1 MNSRLAAEFLFCC
14 SNRQRALIIHTR
26 RFNGGLACSMSER
39 QQSPYDS
46 IACRWLTLVERRQ
59 RNFIELC
66 NSGRWRHY
74 YTHAQLLDEM
84 RKVLHLRNQW
94 AWLAG
99 LPVSE
104 QIDLQQIELQPSI
117 KQSNRSKQEL
127 GAQQA
132 TPLSHS
138 ALAPRRRP
146 ASAIL
151 AAVAGRL

>member
-1 MNSRLAAEFLFCC
+1 
-14 SNRQRALIIHTR
+14 
-26 RFNGGLACSMSER
+26 MSER

-46 IACRWLTLVERRQ
+46 IARSWLALVERRQ
-59 RNFIELC
+59 LNFIELC
-66 NSGRWRHY
+66 NTGRWRHY

-94 AWLAG
+94 ARLAG

-104 QIDLQQIELQPSI
+104 QIDLRHNI
-117 KQSNRSKQEL
+117 KQSDQREQNL
-127 GAQQA
+127 AAQLVSQ
-132 TPLSHS
+132 LSHG
-138 ALAPRRRP
+138 AVGQRRPP